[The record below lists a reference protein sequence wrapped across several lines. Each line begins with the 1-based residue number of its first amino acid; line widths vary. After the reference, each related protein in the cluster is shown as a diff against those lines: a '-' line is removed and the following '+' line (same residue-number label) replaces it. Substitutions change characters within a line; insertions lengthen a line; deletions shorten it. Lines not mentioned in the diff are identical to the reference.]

1 MNNPIP
7 LLLTLPTNIV
17 IFVLGMANVELN
29 VITSGNIPWGVKR
42 EIENTF
48 RDCYRR
54 FGSKVPYK
62 VEVHIV
68 NRAADM
74 HALLKEEKLR
84 RGITTSGDE
93 EFICSHDAWRGYP
106 RVICCLERLNALNKL
121 ARVGAVR
128 HEAAH
133 TALHGSLEYYIFRM
147 PEECQHTAAIKGLD
161 SSVLDQAL
169 YFVSVAVKDFEA
181 TKFLVQHDF
190 IGCQF
195 AFALEWLQP
204 SEQDKSAWKLAQANR
219 RAKFIFLTALLKPT
233 LFAHPLLALP
243 RSKKISLEHQVQ
255 LARKVEELLEYLGTA
270 EQNRLLQVT
279 SMIAEDSTNDTHRNV
294 DFAMCQA
301 MNLA

>member
-1 MNNPIP
+1 MN
-7 LLLTLPTNIV
+7 NIV
-17 IFVLGMANVELN
+17 IFVSEMAQVEIN
-29 VITSGNIPWGVKR
+29 VITSGNVRWSIKR

-62 VEVHIV
+62 VEIHIV
-68 NRAADM
+68 NTGSDM
-74 HALLKEEKLR
+74 RALLKEEKLR
-84 RGITTSGDE
+84 LGIATTGDE
-93 EFICSHDAWRGYP
+93 EFVCSHDAWRGYP

-121 ARVGAVR
+121 ARLGAVR

-133 TALHGSLEYYIFRM
+133 TALHGSLEYYIFRI
-147 PEECQHTAAIKGLD
+147 PEECRHTAAIKGLD

-181 TKFLVQHDF
+181 TRFLVQNDF

-195 AFALEWLQP
+195 AFALQWLQP

-219 RAKFIFLTALLKPT
+219 QAKFMFLAALLKPT
-233 LFAHPLLALP
+233 LFAHPLLSLP
-243 RSKKISLEHQVQ
+243 RSKKISLEHQVR
-255 LARKVEELLEYLGTA
+255 LARKVEELLEYLGA
-270 EQNRLLQVT
+270 VERNKVLQVA
-279 SMIAEDSTNDTHRNV
+279 SMIAENSTDDTHRNV

-301 MNLA
+301 MGLA